1 MLPLVYRFTFDSA
14 LQVGLLGTVLTAY
27 IAWSG
32 FRGAPDV
39 KDEKT
44 GKLRAPTPEER
55 RTRAILYG
63 VFGVGLSLALAW
75 YTLPA
80 ALFFGKG
87 KGEGIPIHTYGILVG
102 SGFVAAA
109 TAAAWMIEK
118 EWPGALGIE
127 RRNQLLD
134 LSFYLFISALVGSR
148 VLFMLVNWK
157 QYAARPS
164 DIFSLNGGLVFY
176 GGLIG
181 ASLTGYWY
189 AKKHGIEFL
198 RLADAA
204 IPTVSLGAA
213 LGRLGCFAAGCCW
226 GDVAAPT
233 MRFGVTFPGA
243 GQVKTLFGGA
253 GDTPSLAWQ
262 SMSES
267 VQWVNP
273 TTGEVFDVPMEGAVR
288 VADWV
293 REHAHTLPVHPTQL
307 YDSFAQLLLFAG
319 MITLRRYKRF
329 HGQIFGMWLMAYAV
343 LRSSVEVFRG
353 DAERGT
359 LHKLLVETGFPSLA
373 QQVPLNAW
381 YDVSTSQAISFTLF
395 ALGAW
400 VLTDGVRALSAR
412 PKLDLQGLAAA

>member
-1 MLPLVYRFTFDSA
+1 MLPLVYRFTFSNPVELGA
-14 LQVGLLGTVLTAY
+14 LCTVLIAY

-32 FRGAPDV
+32 WRGAPEV

-44 GKLRAPTPEER
+44 GKLREPTNDER
-55 RTRAILYG
+55 RTRAILYALG
-63 VFGVGLSLALAW
+63 GVGLSGALAW
-75 YTLPA
+75 YTLPEVP
-80 ALFFGKG
+80 FFGKG
-87 KGEGIPIHTYGILVG
+87 RGEGIPIHTYGILVG

-118 EWPGALGIE
+118 EWPGAQGIL

-134 LSFYLFISALVGSR
+134 LAFYLFISAMVGSR
-148 VLFMLVNWK
+148 VLFILVNWK
-157 QYAARPS
+157 QYAAHPG
-164 DIFSLNGGLVFY
+164 DIFSLGGGLVFY

-189 AKKHGIEFL
+189 AQKNGIEFL

-204 IPTVSLGAA
+204 IPTVSLGSA

-226 GDVAAPT
+226 GDVAAPS
-233 MRFGVTFPGA
+233 MRFGVNFPGA
-243 GQVKTLFGGA
+243 GTVKTLFGGA

-267 VQWVNP
+267 TQWVNP
-273 TTGEVFDVPMEGAVR
+273 ATGDVFDMPMEGAVR

-293 REHAHTLPVHPTQL
+293 REHGHTLPVHPTQL
-307 YDSFAQLLLFAG
+307 YDSFGQLLLFAG

-329 HGQIFGMWLMAYAV
+329 HGQIFGMWLMSYAV
-343 LRSSVEVFRG
+343 LRSTVEVFRG

-359 LHKLLVETGFPSLA
+359 LHKLLLETGFPTLA
-373 QQVPLNAW
+373 QKVPLNAW
-381 YDVSTSQAISFTLF
+381 YDVSTSQVISFTLF

-400 VLTDGVRALSAR
+400 VVARGVRALAAA
-412 PKLDLQGLAAA
+412 PKLDLQALAA